1 MIEKIEVCKKTK
13 EILQRRLF
21 GLQIPFKK
29 KTKLNELLKHGVI
42 LRIGTINF
50 FQSFQVVWFVAK
62 IKYFINYDIC
72 IICVSI

>member
-1 MIEKIEVCKKTK
+1 MREKIEVCKKTK
-13 EILQRRLF
+13 EILQWCLF
-21 GLQIPFKK
+21 GLQIPLKK
-29 KTKLNELLKHGVI
+29 KKLNELLKHGVI